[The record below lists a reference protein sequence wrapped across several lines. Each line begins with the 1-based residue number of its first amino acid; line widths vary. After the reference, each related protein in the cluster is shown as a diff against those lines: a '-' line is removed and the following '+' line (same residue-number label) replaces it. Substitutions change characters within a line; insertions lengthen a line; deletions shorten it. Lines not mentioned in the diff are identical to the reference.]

1 MERREVAWV
10 EAIVAGH
17 CRMPPTTRQEEVVIG
32 LSSNS
37 ESLVSHAEKSDQSP
51 RNAGAMVSS
60 SNSHNPHHS
69 RNKEEAAKVVVDV
82 VAAARKV
89 LVSSSCQETVDHQRR
104 VVYNELVAS
113 QALTSL
119 GRHRT

>member
-1 MERREVAWV
+1 
-10 EAIVAGH
+10 
-17 CRMPPTTRQEEVVIG
+17 
-32 LSSNS
+32 
-37 ESLVSHAEKSDQSP
+37 
-51 RNAGAMVSS
+51 MVSS
-60 SNSHNPHHS
+60 SSHNPHHS

-82 VAAARKV
+82 VV
-89 LVSSSCQETVDHQRR
+89 SSCQETVDHQRR

>member
-17 CRMPPTTRQEEVVIG
+17 CRMPPTTRPEEVVIG

-60 SNSHNPHHS
+60 SSHNPHHS

-82 VAAARKV
+82 VAAALKV

>member
-1 MERREVAWV
+1 
-10 EAIVAGH
+10 
-17 CRMPPTTRQEEVVIG
+17 
-32 LSSNS
+32 
-37 ESLVSHAEKSDQSP
+37 
-51 RNAGAMVSS
+51 MVSS
-60 SNSHNPHHS
+60 SSHNPHHS

-82 VAAARKV
+82 V
-89 LVSSSCQETVDHQRR
+89 VSSSCQETVDHQRR